1 MFLQNANSK
10 LIKKLSNLQC
20 KINIINKLD
29 KKRINNFQLSKFRK
43 SFQSFYI
50 TRLNQNKSINLILLV
65 GIYWWD
71 ILYRYC
77 YTW

>member
-10 LIKKLSNLQC
+10 LIKKLSNMQC

-65 GIYWWD
+65 GIY
-71 ILYRYC
+71 
-77 YTW
+77 

>member
-29 KKRINNFQLSKFRK
+29 KKRINNFHISKFRNN
-43 SFQSFYI
+43 FQSFYI
-50 TRLNQNKSINLILLV
+50 PRLNQNKSINLILSV
-65 GIYWWD
+65 GI
-71 ILYRYC
+71 
-77 YTW
+77 